1 MTNTTVPIAP
11 IPLARS
17 NGRLLVVPLVLF
29 AAGSAAVGGGVLL
42 GDAMGIGLVAA
53 GLVVAALSLYLAL
66 MLVSVRL
73 DVEVATLR
81 LRWLG
86 GERRYTLVRGPVT
99 RVALRGREAARL
111 RPRFGAMGWGLF
123 RARLRRN
130 ENIELIRLARTAT
143 MILVPTDHGRVGV
156 VPASEQ
162 QLLGALAAAA
172 RIQQRL
178 DEVAERARAFVLP
191 EPSERAPL
199 PIASRESEPIEAE
212 AVPAPAAT
220 AQRMLTGIERTLI
233 EERLAI
239 ERAAALR
246 AAEEERQAAAD
257 AARMAVFLPAEAA
270 EAAAPPP
277 LATRARR
284 RGQWRRPA
292 WLRFG
297 GAPAGSAAV
306 TATPV
311 QAAPPVQAAGMPQPV
326 AAAAATVEATPV
338 PVRSAEPR
346 PRAVPRPFP
355 IPPER
360 LAAYGVAVVPAVAAS
375 IVWAA
380 AAIGGRLDMPTEQL
394 RPVAVALLATGPA
407 GALAGLIAHTW
418 FPRLLG
424 LVAVTSLA
432 ALGLLGRV
440 LLG

>member
-17 NGRLLVVPLVLF
+17 HRRLLVVPLTLI
-29 AAGSAAVGGGVLL
+29 AAGSAAVGGGVVL

-53 GLVVAALSLYLAL
+53 GLFVVALSLYLAV

-73 DVEVATLR
+73 YVEVATLR

-111 RPRFGAMGWGLF
+111 RPRFGALGWGLF

-156 VPASEQ
+156 APASEQ

-178 DEVAERARAFVLP
+178 DEVAERARAFVVP

-199 PIASRESEPIEAE
+199 PISPPEPVEAE
-212 AVPAPAAT
+212 AMPAA
-220 AQRMLTGIERTLI
+220 APNLQRVLTGIERTLI

-239 ERAAALR
+239 DRAAALR
-246 AAEEERQAAAD
+246 AAEEERQAASD
-257 AARMAVFLPAEAA
+257 AARMAAFVPAET
-270 EAAAPPP
+270 AAPPQ
-277 LATRARR
+277 ATRARQ
-284 RGQWRRPA
+284 RGRWRRPA
-292 WLRFG
+292 WLAVG
-297 GAPAGSAAV
+297 GPRAGSAA
-306 TATPV
+306 TTS
-311 QAAPPVQAAGMPQPV
+311 AAAAMPQP
-326 AAAAATVEATPV
+326 AAAAVAATPL
-338 PVRSAEPR
+338 PR
-346 PRAVPRPFP
+346 AARRPRVARQPRAVPRLFP
-355 IPPER
+355 VPPGR
-360 LAAYGVAVVPAVAAS
+360 LAAYGMAVVPAVAAG

-380 AAIGGRLDMPTEQL
+380 AAIGGRLDMPVEEL

-424 LVAVTSLA
+424 LVAVTSLT
-432 ALGLLGRV
+432 ALALLGRV

>member
-17 NGRLLVVPLVLF
+17 HRRLLVVPLTLI
-29 AAGSAAVGGGVLL
+29 AAGSAAVGGGAVL
-42 GDAMGIGLVAA
+42 GDAMGVGLVAA
-53 GLVVAALSLYLAL
+53 GLFVVALSLYLAV

-73 DVEVATLR
+73 YVEVATLR

-111 RPRFGAMGWGLF
+111 RPRFGALGWGLF

-156 VPASEQ
+156 APASEQ

-178 DEVAERARAFVLP
+178 DEVAERARAFVVP

-199 PIASRESEPIEAE
+199 PISPPEPVEAE
-212 AVPAPAAT
+212 AMPAA
-220 AQRMLTGIERTLI
+220 APNLQRVLTGIERTLI

-239 ERAAALR
+239 DRAAALR
-246 AAEEERQAAAD
+246 AAEEERQAASD
-257 AARMAVFLPAEAA
+257 AARMAAFVPAET
-270 EAAAPPP
+270 AAPPQ
-277 LATRARR
+277 ATRARQ
-284 RGQWRRPA
+284 RGRWRRPA
-292 WLRFG
+292 WLAVG
-297 GAPAGSAAV
+297 GPRAGSAA
-306 TATPV
+306 TTS
-311 QAAPPVQAAGMPQPV
+311 AAAAMPQP
-326 AAAAATVEATPV
+326 AAAAVAATPL
-338 PVRSAEPR
+338 PR
-346 PRAVPRPFP
+346 AARRPRVARQPRAVPRLFP
-355 IPPER
+355 VPPGR
-360 LAAYGVAVVPAVAAS
+360 LAAYGMAVVPAVAAG

-380 AAIGGRLDMPTEQL
+380 AAIGGRLDMPVEEL

-424 LVAVTSLA
+424 LVAVTSLT
-432 ALGLLGRV
+432 ALALLGRV

>member
-17 NGRLLVVPLVLF
+17 HRRLLVVPLTLI
-29 AAGSAAVGGGVLL
+29 AAGSAAVGGGVVL
-42 GDAMGIGLVAA
+42 GDAMGVGLVAA
-53 GLVVAALSLYLAL
+53 GLFVVALSLYLAV

-73 DVEVATLR
+73 YVEVATLR

-111 RPRFGAMGWGLF
+111 RPRFGALGWGLF

-156 VPASEQ
+156 APASEQ

-199 PIASRESEPIEAE
+199 PISPPEPVEAE
-212 AVPAPAAT
+212 AMPAA
-220 AQRMLTGIERTLI
+220 APNLQRVLTGIERTLI

-239 ERAAALR
+239 DRAAALR
-246 AAEEERQAAAD
+246 AAEEERQAASD
-257 AARMAVFLPAEAA
+257 AARMAAFVPAET
-270 EAAAPPP
+270 AAPPQ
-277 LATRARR
+277 ATRARQ
-284 RGQWRRPA
+284 RGRWRRPA
-292 WLRFG
+292 WLAVG
-297 GAPAGSAAV
+297 GPRAGSAA
-306 TATPV
+306 TTS
-311 QAAPPVQAAGMPQPV
+311 AAAAMPQP
-326 AAAAATVEATPV
+326 AAAAVAATPL
-338 PVRSAEPR
+338 PR
-346 PRAVPRPFP
+346 AARRPRVARQPRAVPRLFP
-355 IPPER
+355 VPPGR
-360 LAAYGVAVVPAVAAS
+360 LAAYGMAVVPAVAAG

-380 AAIGGRLDMPTEQL
+380 AAIGGRLDMPVEEL

-424 LVAVTSLA
+424 LVAVTSLT
-432 ALGLLGRV
+432 ALALLGRV

>member
-17 NGRLLVVPLVLF
+17 HRRLLVVPLTLV
-29 AAGSAAVGGGVLL
+29 AAGSAAVGGGVVL

-53 GLVVAALSLYLAL
+53 GLVVVALSLYLAV

-73 DVEVATLR
+73 YVEVATLR

-111 RPRFGAMGWGLF
+111 RPRFGALGWGLF

-130 ENIELIRLARTAT
+130 ETIELIRLARTAT

-156 VPASEQ
+156 APASEQ

-178 DEVAERARAFVLP
+178 DEVAERARAFVVP

-199 PIASRESEPIEAE
+199 PITPPEPVEAE
-212 AVPAPAAT
+212 AMPAA
-220 AQRMLTGIERTLI
+220 APHLQRVLTGIERTLI

-239 ERAAALR
+239 DRATALR
-246 AAEEERQAAAD
+246 AAEEERQAASD
-257 AARMAVFLPAEAA
+257 AARMAAFLPAET
-270 EAAAPPP
+270 AAPPQ
-277 LATRARR
+277 ATPARQCR
-284 RGQWRRPA
+284 RWRRPP
-292 WLRFG
+292 WLTVG
-297 GAPAGSAAV
+297 GARAASAA
-306 TATPV
+306 TTS
-311 QAAPPVQAAGMPQPV
+311 AAAAMPQP
-326 AAAAATVEATPV
+326 AAAAAAAGDTATPL
-338 PVRSAEPR
+338 PR
-346 PRAVPRPFP
+346 AARRPRVARQPRAVPRPFP
-355 IPPER
+355 VPAER
-360 LAAYGVAVVPAVAAS
+360 LAAYGMAVVPAVAAG

-380 AAIGGRLDMPTEQL
+380 AAIGGRLDMPVEEL
-394 RPVAVALLATGPA
+394 RPVAVALLATGPV

-424 LVAVTSLA
+424 LVAVTSLT
-432 ALGLLGRV
+432 ALALLGRV